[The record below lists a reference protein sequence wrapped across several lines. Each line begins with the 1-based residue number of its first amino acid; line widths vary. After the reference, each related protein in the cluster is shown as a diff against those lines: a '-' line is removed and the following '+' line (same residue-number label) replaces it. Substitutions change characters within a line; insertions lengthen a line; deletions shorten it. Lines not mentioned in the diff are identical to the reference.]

1 MVYNVKVSYYAR
13 NPLAAGQREHWSLF
27 VIKSGAATGTIFEAS
42 GGTLQMKYNEKP
54 DVTLTKS
61 STYKGSIDIG
71 DIADDQLN
79 TFAAVVRAVQLPSSP
94 LRLPPGIR
102 RRDCQDWVRD
112 AVDALV
118 ESKLLDG
125 DATSLLNSI

>member
-1 MVYNVKVSYYAR
+1 MVYTAKVSYYAR

-27 VIKSGAATGTIFEAS
+27 VVKSGASTGTIFEAS
-42 GGTLQMKYNEKP
+42 GGTLQMKYNEKS
-54 DVTLTKS
+54 DVSLTKS

-71 DIADDQLN
+71 EIADDQFDA
-79 TFAAVVRAVQLPSSP
+79 FAAIIRAVKLPSSP
-94 LRLPPGIR
+94 LRLPPGQR

-118 ESKLLDG
+118 ENGLLGDDAAGLLD
-125 DATSLLNSI
+125 SI